1 MHITQ
6 SSTPAEL
13 VDAFNLL
20 FGKQTFGWTA
30 HAIVIMPVVPES
42 DGVECALIFL
52 PAALPAGIGP
62 SPAPDKADWASF
74 ADSSDF

>member
-20 FGKQTFGWTA
+20 FGKQTYGRAA
-30 HAIVIMPVVPES
+30 HAIKIMAVVPES
-42 DGVECALIFL
+42 NAVECELIFL
-52 PAALPAGIGP
+52 PAALPAGIEP
-62 SPAPDKADWASF
+62 FPAPDKAGCASF
-74 ADSSDF
+74 ADSPDF